1 MLVLGGTMKFICRK
15 LILFY
20 KKYVSSSIHAGCIYT
35 PTCSVYM
42 LDAIEEYGVVRGI
55 LKGIARILRCNP
67 LAKGGFDPVKENLRG
82 NIKWIL

>member
-1 MLVLGGTMKFICRK
+1 MKFIFRK

-20 KKYVSSSIHAGCIYT
+20 KKYVSSSIHAGCRYT

-42 LDAIEEYGVVRGI
+42 LDSVEEYGVILGV

-67 LAKGGFDPVKENLRG
+67 LSKGGFDPVKENLRG